1 MGSLFSVPVQPLEIG
16 GNVSP
21 KEYSDTIHVKLN
33 THSKKIEYITMRV
46 YSRDNQ
52 FF

>member
-1 MGSLFSVPVQPLEIG
+1 MGILFSVPVKPLEIE

-21 KEYSDTIHVKLN
+21 REYSDNIHVKLN

-46 YSRDNQ
+46 YSRDNH